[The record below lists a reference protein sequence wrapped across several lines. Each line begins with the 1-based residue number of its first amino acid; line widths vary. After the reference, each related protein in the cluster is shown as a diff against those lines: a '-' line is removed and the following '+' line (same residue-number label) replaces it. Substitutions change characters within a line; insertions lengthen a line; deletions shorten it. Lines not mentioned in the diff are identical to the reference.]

1 MEGGTRTRG
10 KSTGRARVLWK
21 TKARWSAVRGG
32 DKTAKNQNQEN
43 KKNKNKNLQ
52 RVRISLKESLVRT
65 YLGGCKWLR
74 ESVIGG

>member
-1 MEGGTRTRG
+1 M
-10 KSTGRARVLWK
+10 
-21 TKARWSAVRGG
+21 RGG
-32 DKTAKNQNQEN
+32 DKTVRNQNQEN

-52 RVRISLKESLVRT
+52 RVRISLKESLVRI

>member
-1 MEGGTRTRG
+1 MENNG
-10 KSTGRARVLWK
+10 
-21 TKARWSAVRGG
+21 AVVSSPRG
-32 DKTAKNQNQEN
+32 DKTGRNQNQEN

>member
-1 MEGGTRTRG
+1 MEGAPERG
-10 KSTGRARVLWK
+10 ERAQGGQGCCGKQR
-21 TKARWSAVRGG
+21 RGG
-32 DKTAKNQNQEN
+32 QQCEGAIKRRKI
-43 KKNKNKNLQ
+43 KIKKIKKIKNKDLQ

>member
-1 MEGGTRTRG
+1 M
-10 KSTGRARVLWK
+10 
-21 TKARWSAVRGG
+21 RGG

-43 KKNKNKNLQ
+43 KKNKNNKNKNLQ